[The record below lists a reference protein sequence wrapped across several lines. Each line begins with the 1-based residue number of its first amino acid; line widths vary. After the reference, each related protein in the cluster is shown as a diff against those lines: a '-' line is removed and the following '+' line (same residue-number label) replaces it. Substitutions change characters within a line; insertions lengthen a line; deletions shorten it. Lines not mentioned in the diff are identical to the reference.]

1 MTENR
6 VSSLRQLPQEIPPSR
21 DLWQS
26 IAQEIERSPVRAPRS
41 VVREAWLSGLAMA
54 ATVAAVAVG
63 VWLGHTRLTGGSSAP
78 SFALQAPAAQS
89 AAAPVY
95 AAFVTDPRPS
105 RNERLVVKALDE
117 MHPESVEVMEAML
130 LDGTED
136 REDIAA
142 YVTAVFGADRAD
154 R

>member
-1 MTENR
+1 MSTDPFFRFE
-6 VSSLRQLPQEIPPSR
+6 VDLDQLTNAI
-21 DLWQS
+21 W
-26 IAQEIERSPVRAPRS
+26 
-41 VVREAWLSGLAMA
+41 
-54 ATVAAVAVG
+54 
-63 VWLGHTRLTGGSSAP
+63 
-78 SFALQAPAAQS
+78 
-89 AAAPVY
+89 
-95 AAFVTDPRPS
+95 AFVTDPRPS